1 MKKIF
6 TYILILLIVVALFGC
21 QQEVEKIETRRVI
34 DCLGRSV
41 EVPLEINKV
50 GAIYAISGHTSV
62 LLGEGEKIVSV
73 TSGLKR
79 DLLLT
84 QMVPS
89 ILEATEPKNGGSIN
103 IEELLK
109 DKPDVIFINT
119 DIALNERETDK
130 LDKFHIPYLAITFDS
145 IEEQQYMVKMIGEVY
160 HQEEKAQL
168 YIDYYNEMVN
178 KIENRTQNIDEQIT
192 VFHSINEATRTDPK
206 GSMSEEWFTIA
217 GFDLVSTQGDLKFV
231 SNDYYAS
238 LEQILAWDPEVIF
251 VNENGVDD
259 YILKDSKWQS
269 LKAVNTNQVYMLPVG
284 ITRWGHPN
292 SLEIPLVMLYTSK
305 MMYPDLFEDMDLENE
320 MKYFYKTFFDLDV
333 TDEMIKEI
341 LDGDGMRIRK
351 DDRE

>member
-1 MKKIF
+1 
-6 TYILILLIVVALFGC
+6 
-21 QQEVEKIETRRVI
+21 
-34 DCLGRSV
+34 
-41 EVPLEINKV
+41 
-50 GAIYAISGHTSV
+50 
-62 LLGEGEKIVSV
+62 
-73 TSGLKR
+73 
-79 DLLLT
+79 
-84 QMVPS
+84 
-89 ILEATEPKNGGSIN
+89 
-103 IEELLK
+103 
-109 DKPDVIFINT
+109 
-119 DIALNERETDK
+119 
-130 LDKFHIPYLAITFDS
+130 
-145 IEEQQYMVKMIGEVY
+145 
-160 HQEEKAQL
+160 
-168 YIDYYNEMVN
+168 MVN
-178 KIENRTQNIDEQIT
+178 KIENRTQGIDEKIT